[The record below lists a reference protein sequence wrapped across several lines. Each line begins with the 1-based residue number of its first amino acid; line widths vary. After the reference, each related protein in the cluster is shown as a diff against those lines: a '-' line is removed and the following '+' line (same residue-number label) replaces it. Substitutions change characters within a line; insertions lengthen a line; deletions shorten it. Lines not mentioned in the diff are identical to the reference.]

1 MVQKRSVI
9 NTMTMQFSR
18 SISRLPGQML
28 PGLVLSP
35 PGGSEPESNTQG
47 QVCSASRA
55 GAAWSAW
62 GRGVASLLGSVSLL
76 LGVACKSEPPK
87 KEPAPAT
94 EQTATAAL
102 SPAKPAV
109 PEAAPLSIAY
119 SDWPGW
125 VAWDIA
131 IQKHW
136 FDAAGVKVDFKW
148 FEYVPSMEAFSA
160 GKVDACAMTNGDQLV
175 TGASGAPSV
184 AVLINDYSNGNDMV
198 VARAGIDKL
207 EQLKGKKVGV
217 EVGFV
222 SHLLLLNAL
231 ESAKLTEKDI
241 KIVNV
246 PTDQT
251 AQALKSGSV
260 DAIAAWQPNS
270 GQALREV
277 AGSKAIFTSAD
288 RPGIIYDVLAVNPKS
303 LAERRADWEKV
314 VEVWF
319 QVVDYLKDQKNTK
332 DALEIMSG
340 RVSLTPE
347 QYEPLLKGTFLL
359 DAADNLKHYERGST
373 LASIYHSSEVVDGF
387 NMKNQVY
394 KVSQK
399 PDGYLNPEL
408 AAAVVKKRSTA
419 PTAPAVV
426 TK

>member
-1 MVQKRSVI
+1 
-9 NTMTMQFSR
+9 MTMQFSR
-18 SISRLPGQML
+18 SISRLPGQLL

-35 PGGSEPESNTQG
+35 SVDSQPESRAG
-47 QVCSASRA
+47 GRVCSAADSS
-55 GAAWSAW
+55 AAWSRW
-62 GRGVASLLGSVSLL
+62 GRGAASLLGSLSLL
-76 LGVACKSEPPK
+76 VGAACKSEAPK

-94 EQTATAAL
+94 EQTAIAPL

-109 PEAAPLSIAY
+109 PEAAPLLIAY

-148 FEYVPSMEAFSA
+148 FEYVPSMDAFST
-160 GKVDACAMTNGDQLV
+160 GKVDAVAMTNGDQLV

-231 ESAKLTEKDI
+231 ESVKLTEKDI
-241 KIVNV
+241 KVVNV

-260 DAIAAWQPNS
+260 DAISAWQPNS
-270 GQALREV
+270 GQALKEV

-303 LAERRADWEKV
+303 LAERRGDWEKV

-319 QVVDYLKDQKNTK
+319 QIADYMKDPKNTK
-332 DALEIMSG
+332 EALEIMSG

-347 QYEPLLKGTFLL
+347 QYAPLLSGTFLL

-373 LASIYHSSEVVDGF
+373 LASIYHSSELVDGF
-387 NMKNQVY
+387 NMQNQVY
-394 KVSQK
+394 KVAQK
-399 PDGYLNPEL
+399 PDAYLNSEL
-408 AAAVVKKRSTA
+408 AAAVAKKHAAA
-419 PTAPAVV
+419 PTAPAAVV
-426 TK
+426 K